1 MKTKAQTPVIPTIF
15 AGLYLLVHF
24 IPDLGASDVMGP
36 QWLYTS
42 CIDFVG
48 IAFIFMHLQ
57 HYAEAVHGIFKYKFT
72 IVFTFLVAWA
82 AISYFY
88 AINPIET
95 LVTGSRLV
103 TTYLVFIVLSILFYK
118 QPLPV
123 LLTSISVIMAFV
135 LLYDSL
141 VLLNTF
147 SSNLTTMDLDQNILA
162 LRGNHGNKNVMAA
175 SLLIKF
181 PFVLWLI
188 INNKLLGKLLAAFV
202 LVMGVTGLLI
212 LNTRSTYVGLI
223 IIAIIFIA
231 TTLYFKSKENK
242 KAILSQIAC
251 LIIPIVIGYFIA
263 NVFLDTAVQM
273 QDTQGLYGSI
283 TKRIG
288 DITLASEEN
297 SRLRLWEN
305 AIDYSIKHPLIGCGY
320 GNWKLASIPY
330 EIFHTTELFIPYHA
344 HNDFFE
350 MFADLGVLGGISF
363 ALLFLLV
370 LIATFSIWKNKSFN
384 HLHLAATILFMSITC
399 YAVDAFLNF
408 PAERTAMQS
417 ILAISAALI
426 FIPLSYHQEN
436 IKPRTSLIGV
446 FFSIALL
453 AIIPSIYVNK
463 LTYDSLKIQKFI
475 IGEFNADIVAD
486 IVMKTED
493 VEKLPAIPDMSS
505 STLPLKAMVARYY
518 IRDKK
523 YDEALALLKES
534 DNVNPYLYYND
545 FLRSFIY
552 LEKNNFDSALTCSK
566 KAFYN
571 WPNATNY
578 YKNLIVAAAKKKDS
592 TEIKKAFNF
601 IVDHFNT
608 PYTWNNFLM
617 GMFEVK
623 GKVDA
628 NLNHMLDSAIK
639 MFPNDGATFRQTK
652 VLFNRWTIDANN
664 KTANDYEV
672 VGHKAFQQGQY
683 IKAANYFMKAAN
695 IDPTNYTHTE
705 NIGMCLYNSQK
716 YLDAI
721 TYFNKSIALGTSTT
735 GKSEYYLGNC
745 YIARGKKIEACNA
758 LQLANNKKYPDA
770 AASIKSNCQ

>member
-1 MKTKAQTPVIPTIF
+1 MKTKAQSPVIPTIF
-15 AGLYLLVHF
+15 VGLYLLVHF
-24 IPDLGASDVMGP
+24 IPDLGAYDVMGP

-123 LLTSISVIMAFV
+123 LLTGISVIMAFV

-147 SSNLTTMDLDQNILA
+147 SSNLTTMGLDENILA

-242 KAILSQIAC
+242 KTILSQIAC

-263 NVFLDTAVQM
+263 NLFLDTAVQM

-305 AIDYSIKHPLIGCGY
+305 AIDYSINHPLIGCGY

-330 EIFHTTELFIPYHA
+330 EIYQTKDLMVDYHA

-350 MFADLGVLGGISF
+350 MFADLGLLGGISF

-370 LIATFSIWKNKSFN
+370 PIITFSIWKNKPLK
-384 HLHLAATILFMSITC
+384 HLHLASTILFMAVTC

-408 PAERTAMQS
+408 PAERPAMQS
-417 ILAISAALI
+417 ILAITAALI
-426 FIPLSYHQEN
+426 FIPLSYQQEN
-436 IKPRTSLIGV
+436 TKLRTSLMAV
-446 FFSIALL
+446 FFSLALIV
-453 AIIPSIYVNK
+453 IIPSIYLNK
-463 LTYDSLKIQKFI
+463 LTFDSLKIQKLI
-475 IGEFNADIVAD
+475 MSELDQAYPE
-486 IVMKTED
+486 MKTED

-505 STLPLKAMVARYY
+505 STLPLKAIVSRYY

-545 FLRSFIY
+545 FLRTTIY
-552 LEKNNFDSALTCSK
+552 FEKNNIDSALICSK

-571 WPNATNY
+571 WPNATEY
-578 YKNLIVAAAKKKDS
+578 YKNLIFTASKKKDS
-592 TEIKKAFNF
+592 IEIEKAFNL
-601 IVDHFNT
+601 IVGHFNT
-608 PYTWNNFLM
+608 PYTWNNYLL
-617 GMFEVK
+617 GMYEVK
-623 GKVDA
+623 GKADA
-628 NLNHMLDSAIK
+628 KLNHMLDSAIK
-639 MFPNDGATFRQTK
+639 LFPNDGATFRQTK

-672 VGHKAFQQGQY
+672 DALKAFEQGQY
-683 IKAANYFMKAAN
+683 VKAANYFMKAAN
-695 IDPTNYTHTE
+695 IDPTNYTHAE

-721 TYFNKSIALGTSTT
+721 SYFNKSIALGTSTT
-735 GKSEYYLGNC
+735 GKSEYYIGMS
-745 YIARGKKIEACNA
+745 YIACGKKIEACNA

>member
-1 MKTKAQTPVIPTIF
+1 MKTKAQTPVIPAIF
-15 AGLYLLVHF
+15 VGLYLLVHF
-24 IPDLGASDVMGP
+24 IPDLGAYDVMGP
-36 QWLYTS
+36 QWLFTS

-123 LLTSISVIMAFV
+123 LLTGISVIMAFV

-162 LRGNHGNKNVMAA
+162 LRGNHGNKNMMAA

-242 KAILSQIAC
+242 KAILSQIAF

-330 EIFHTTELFIPYHA
+330 AIFHTTDLYVDYHA

-350 MFADLGVLGGISF
+350 MFADLGLLGGISF

-370 LIATFSIWKNKSFN
+370 LIVTFSIWKNKSFN

-417 ILAISAALI
+417 ILAITAALI
-426 FIPLSYHQEN
+426 FIPLSYQQEN
-436 IKPRTSLIGV
+436 TKLRTSLMAV
-446 FFSIALL
+446 FFSLALIV
-453 AIIPSIYVNK
+453 IIPSIYLNK
-463 LTYDSLKIQKFI
+463 LTFDSLKIQKLI
-475 IGEFNADIVAD
+475 MSELQQAYPE
-486 IVMKTED
+486 MKTED
-493 VEKLPAIPDMSS
+493 VEKLPAIPDLSS
-505 STLPLKAMVARYY
+505 STLPLKAILARYY

-545 FLRSFIY
+545 FLRTAIY
-552 LEKNNFDSALTCSK
+552 FEKNNIDSALICSK

-571 WPNATNY
+571 WPNSTLH
-578 YKNLIVAAAKKKDS
+578 YKNLIIAAARKKDS

-601 IVDHFNT
+601 IVDHYNT
-608 PYTWNNFLM
+608 PFTWNNYLL
-617 GMFEVK
+617 GMLEVK

-628 NLNHMLDSAIK
+628 NLNHILDSAIK
-639 MFPNDGATFRQTK
+639 LFPNDGATFSQTK
-652 VLFNRWTIDANN
+652 VLFNKWTIDSNN
-664 KTANDYEV
+664 KTANDYV
-672 VGHKAFQQGQY
+672 VFALKAFQQGQY
-683 IKAANYFMKAAN
+683 IKAANYYMKAAN
-695 IDPTNYTHTE
+695 IDLTNYTHQE
-705 NIGMCLYNSQK
+705 NIGMSLYNSQK

-721 TYFNKSIALGTSTT
+721 SYFNKSIALGTSTT

-745 YIARGKKIEACNA
+745 YIALGKKIEACNA

>member
-1 MKTKAQTPVIPTIF
+1 MKTKAQSPVIPTIF

-36 QWLYTS
+36 QWLFTS

-123 LLTSISVIMAFV
+123 LLTGISVIMAFV

-147 SSNLTTMDLDQNILA
+147 SSNLTTMGLDENILA

-242 KAILSQIAC
+242 KTILSQIAC

-263 NVFLDTAVQM
+263 NLFLDTAVQM

-297 SRLRLWEN
+297 SRLRLWKN

-330 EIFHTTELFIPYHA
+330 EIFYTTELFVPYHA
-344 HNDFFE
+344 HNDFLE

-363 ALLFLLV
+363 AFLFLLV
-370 LIATFSIWKNKSFN
+370 PIITFSIWKNKSFH
-384 HLHLAATILFMSITC
+384 HLHLAATILLMAVTC

-408 PAERTAMQS
+408 PADRTAMQS
-417 ILAISAALI
+417 ILAIAAALI
-426 FIPLSYHQEN
+426 FIPLSYQQEN
-436 IKPRTSLIGV
+436 TKLRTSFMGV

-453 AIIPSIYVNK
+453 AIIPSIYVHK
-463 LTYDSLKIQKFI
+463 LTYDSLKIQKFVM
-475 IGEFNADIVAD
+475 GEVNAD

-505 STLPLKAMVARYY
+505 STLPLKAMIARYY

-534 DNVNPYLYYND
+534 DNVNPHLYYND

-552 LEKNNFDSALTCSK
+552 LENNNFDSALISSK

-571 WPNATNY
+571 WPNATSY
-578 YKNLIVAAAKKKDS
+578 YKNLIVAASKKKDS

-608 PYTWNNFLM
+608 PFTWNNYLL
-617 GMFEVK
+617 GMYEVK
-623 GKVDA
+623 GKADA
-628 NLNHMLDSAIK
+628 NLNLMLDSAIK
-639 MFPNDGATFRQTK
+639 LFPNDGATFTQTK
-652 VLFNRWTIDANN
+652 ALFNRSAVDANN
-664 KTANDYEV
+664 KTVNDYTAE
-672 VGHKAFQQGQY
+672 GLKAFQQAQY
-683 IKAANYFMKAAN
+683 VKAANLYMKAAN
-695 IDPTNYTHTE
+695 IDPTDYTHAE
-705 NIGMCLYNSQK
+705 NVGICLYTAQK
-716 YLDAI
+716 YQDAI
-721 TYFNKSIALGTSTT
+721 SYFNKSIAVGTSST
-735 GKSEYYLGNC
+735 GKSEYYLALS
-745 YIARGKKIEACNA
+745 YLSTGKKTEACNA

-770 AASIKSNCQ
+770 AASIKSNCQLNK

>member
-1 MKTKAQTPVIPTIF
+1 MKTKAQTPVIPSIF
-15 AGLYLLVHF
+15 VGLYLFVHF
-24 IPDLGASDVMGP
+24 IPDLGAHDVMGP

-188 INNKLLGKLLAAFV
+188 INNKLLGKLLAAFI
-202 LVMGVTGLLI
+202 LVMGVIGLLI

-273 QDTQGLYGSI
+273 QDTQGTYGSI

-330 EIFHTTELFIPYHA
+330 EIFHTTDLFVPYHA

-350 MFADLGVLGGISF
+350 MFADLGLLGGISF

-417 ILAISAALI
+417 ILAITAALI
-426 FIPLSYHQEN
+426 FIPLSYQQEN
-436 IKPRTSLIGV
+436 TKLRTSLMAV
-446 FFSIALL
+446 FFSLALIV
-453 AIIPSIYVNK
+453 IIPSIYLNK
-463 LTYDSLKIQKFI
+463 LTFDSLKIQKLI
-475 IGEFNADIVAD
+475 MSEFQQKYPE
-486 IVMKTED
+486 MKTED
-493 VEKLPAIPDMSS
+493 VEKLPAIPDLST
-505 STLPLKAMVARYY
+505 STLPLKAILARYY

-523 YDEALALLKES
+523 YGEALALLKES

-545 FLRSFIY
+545 FLRTTIY
-552 LEKNNFDSALTCSK
+552 FEKNNIDSALICSK

-571 WPNATNY
+571 WPNSTGY
-578 YKNLIVAAAKKKDS
+578 YKNLIIAEASKKDS

-601 IVDHFNT
+601 IVDHYNT
-608 PYTWNNFLM
+608 PFTWNNYLL
-617 GMFEVK
+617 GMLEVK

-628 NLNHMLDSAIK
+628 NLNHILDSAIK
-639 MFPNDGATFRQTK
+639 LFPNDGATFSQTK
-652 VLFNRWTIDANN
+652 VLFNKWTIDSNN
-664 KTANDYEV
+664 KTANDYV
-672 VGHKAFQQGQY
+672 VFALKAFQQGQY
-683 IKAANYFMKAAN
+683 FKAANYYMKAAN
-695 IDPTNYTHTE
+695 IDSTNYTHTE

-758 LQLANNKKYPDA
+758 LQLANNKKFPDA

>member
-15 AGLYLLVHF
+15 VGLYLLVHF

-118 QPLPV
+118 QPLPI
-123 LLTSISVIMAFV
+123 LLTGISVIMAFV

-231 TTLYFKSKENK
+231 TTLYFKSKENR

-330 EIFHTTELFIPYHA
+330 EIFHTKEDFLSYHA

-363 ALLFLLV
+363 ALLFLLL
-370 LIATFSIWKNKSFN
+370 LIATFIIWKNKSFN

-417 ILAISAALI
+417 ILAISGALI
-426 FIPLSYHQEN
+426 FIPLSYQQEN
-436 IKPRTSLIGV
+436 TKLRTPLMAV
-446 FFSIALL
+446 FFSLALIV
-453 AIIPSIYVNK
+453 IIPSIYVQK
-463 LTYDSLKIQKFI
+463 LTFDSLKIQKLIKSEEGNFL
-475 IGEFNADIVAD
+475 
-486 IVMKTED
+486 MKIED
-493 VEKLPAIPDMSS
+493 VEKLPAIPDL
-505 STLPLKAMVARYY
+505 STSTVPLKAVVSHYY

-545 FLRSFIY
+545 FLRGVIY
-552 LEKNNFDSALTCSK
+552 AEKNNIDSALICSK

-571 WPNATNY
+571 FPNKTSY
-578 YKNLIVAAAKKKDS
+578 YKYLISAAAKKKDS
-592 TEIKKAFNF
+592 TEIKKAFNL
-601 IVDHFNT
+601 IVGHFNT
-608 PYTWNNFLM
+608 PFTWNNYLL
-617 GMFEVK
+617 GMYEVK
-623 GKVDA
+623 GKADA
-628 NLNHMLDSAIK
+628 KLNYLLDSAIK
-639 MFPNDGATFRQTK
+639 MFPNDSTTFNQTK
-652 VLFNRWTIDANN
+652 AQFNRIDANN
-664 KTANDYEV
+664 KTVKYYLVEGINT
-672 VGHKAFQQGQY
+672 FQKGQY
-683 IKAANYFMKAAN
+683 VKAGNYFMKAAK
-695 IDPTNYTHTE
+695 IHPTNYNHLE
-705 NIGMCLYNSQK
+705 NVGLCFYSAQK
-716 YLDAI
+716 YTDAI
-721 TYFNKSIALGTSTT
+721 TYFNKSIALGTSTD
-735 GKSEYYLGNC
+735 GKSEYYLGMS
-745 YIARGKKIEACNA
+745 YIACGKKIQACNA

>member
-15 AGLYLLVHF
+15 VGLYLLVHF
-24 IPDLGASDVMGP
+24 IPDLGAYDVMGP

-42 CIDFVG
+42 CIDFLG

-118 QPLPV
+118 QPLPI
-123 LLTSISVIMAFV
+123 LLTGISVIMAFV

-141 VLLNTF
+141 MLLNTF

-162 LRGNHGNKNVMAA
+162 LRGNHGNKNMMAA

-202 LVMGVTGLLI
+202 LVMGVTGLLV

-242 KAILSQIAC
+242 KAILSQIAF

-330 EIFHTTELFIPYHA
+330 TIFHTTDLYVDYHA

-417 ILAISAALI
+417 ILAITAALI
-426 FIPLSYHQEN
+426 FIPLSYQQEN
-436 IKPRTSLIGV
+436 TKLRTSLMAV
-446 FFSIALL
+446 FFSLALIV
-453 AIIPSIYVNK
+453 IIPSIYLNK
-463 LTYDSLKIQKFI
+463 LTFDSLKIQKLI
-475 IGEFNADIVAD
+475 MSELQQAYPE
-486 IVMKTED
+486 MKTED
-493 VEKLPAIPDMSS
+493 VEKLPAIPDLSS
-505 STLPLKAMVARYY
+505 STLPLKAILARYY

-545 FLRSFIY
+545 FLRTTIY
-552 LEKNNFDSALTCSK
+552 FEKNNIDSALICSK

-571 WPNATNY
+571 WPNSTLY
-578 YKNLIVAAAKKKDS
+578 YKNLIIAEARKKDS

-601 IVDHFNT
+601 IVDHYNT
-608 PYTWNNFLM
+608 PFTWNNYLL
-617 GMFEVK
+617 GMLEVK

-628 NLNHMLDSAIK
+628 NLNHILDSAIK
-639 MFPNDGATFRQTK
+639 LFPNDGTTFSQTK
-652 VLFNRWTIDANN
+652 VLFNKWTIDSNN
-664 KTANDYEV
+664 KTANDYV
-672 VGHKAFQQGQY
+672 VFALKAFQQGQY
-683 IKAANYFMKAAN
+683 IKAANYYMKAAN
-695 IDPTNYTHTE
+695 IDLTNYTHQE

-721 TYFNKSIALGTSTT
+721 SYFNKSIALGTSTT

-745 YIARGKKIEACNA
+745 YIALDKKIEACNA

>member
-15 AGLYLLVHF
+15 VGLYLLVHF
-24 IPDLGASDVMGP
+24 IPDLGAYDVMGP

-42 CIDFVG
+42 CIDFLG

-123 LLTSISVIMAFV
+123 LLTGISVIMAFV

-141 VLLNTF
+141 MLLNTF

-162 LRGNHGNKNVMAA
+162 LRGNHGNKNMMAA

-202 LVMGVTGLLI
+202 LVMGVTGLLV

-242 KAILSQIAC
+242 KAILSQIAF

-350 MFADLGVLGGISF
+350 MFADLGLLGGISF

-399 YAVDAFLNF
+399 YAVDAFFNF

-417 ILAISAALI
+417 ILAITAALI
-426 FIPLSYHQEN
+426 FIPLSYQQEN
-436 IKPRTSLIGV
+436 TKLRTSLMAV
-446 FFSIALL
+446 FFSLALIV
-453 AIIPSIYVNK
+453 IIPSIYLNK
-463 LTYDSLKIQKFI
+463 LTFDSLKIQKLI
-475 IGEFNADIVAD
+475 MSELQQAYPE
-486 IVMKTED
+486 MKTED
-493 VEKLPAIPDMSS
+493 VEKLPAIPDLSS
-505 STLPLKAMVARYY
+505 STLPLKAILARYY

-545 FLRSFIY
+545 FLRTTIY
-552 LEKNNFDSALTCSK
+552 FEKNNIDSALICSK

-571 WPNATNY
+571 WPNSTLY
-578 YKNLIVAAAKKKDS
+578 YKNLIIAEARKKDS

-601 IVDHFNT
+601 IVDHYNT
-608 PYTWNNFLM
+608 PFTWNNYLL
-617 GMFEVK
+617 GMLEVK

-628 NLNHMLDSAIK
+628 NLNHILDSAIK
-639 MFPNDGATFRQTK
+639 LFPNDGTTFSQTK
-652 VLFNRWTIDANN
+652 VLFNKWTIDSNN
-664 KTANDYEV
+664 KTANDYV
-672 VGHKAFQQGQY
+672 VFALKAFQQGQY
-683 IKAANYFMKAAN
+683 IKAANYYMKAAN
-695 IDPTNYTHTE
+695 IDLTNYTHQE

-721 TYFNKSIALGTSTT
+721 SYFNKSIALGTSTT

-745 YIARGKKIEACNA
+745 YIALDKKIEACNA